1 MTNPFNTKRNI
12 LQAYAILSLAIL
24 FFLFEFVLQVSPA
37 VMTSEL
43 MSSFNLNAAGLSGLA
58 AFFYYGYTPM
68 QLPGGLLYDRF
79 GPRVV
84 VTGAAL
90 ICTIGALLFVIAPS
104 YEIAALGRLLM
115 GVGGAFSFVGAFL
128 LASRWF
134 PSKYFPVIT
143 GLIQSLGC
151 VAAVIGQV
159 PLAVVVGVAGWRH
172 TLLGVFVIGVLLVIL
187 MPIIIRDHPPGM
199 KIEKQKPNW
208 ANWLHHLKMVFHKPQ
223 TWIMALYS
231 FFSWAPMTV
240 FGALWGVAYLRGVYP
255 ISTSAA
261 AEMLAVVWLGVAVGS
276 PFFGWLSEKIGQ
288 RRLPLFIPPVLG
300 FLGTCFMLFLP
311 MSIPLMLCMLFLFGI
326 GTSGQTLIFSVV
338 RDINSPKTVGTAMGF
353 NNLAVVAGGM
363 ICQPLA
369 GYLLAREWAGQMA
382 NGVPIYD
389 VHAYKV
395 ALIMI
400 PISFLLCAIFG
411 RFFVQETHCKP
422 VHPDAHHN

>member
-1 MTNPFNTKRNI
+1 MTNPFATKRNM
-12 LQAYAILSLAIL
+12 LQAFAILSIAIL
-24 FFLFEFVLQVSPA
+24 FYLFEFVLQVSPA
-37 VMTSEL
+37 VMTSDL
-43 MSSFNLNAAGLSGLA
+43 MRSFSLNAAGLSSLA

-68 QLPGGLLYDRF
+68 QLPGGMLYDRF
-79 GPRVV
+79 GPRIV

-90 ICTIGALLFVIAPS
+90 ICTIGALLFCISDS
-104 YEIAALGRLLM
+104 YAVAALGRLMM
-115 GVGGAFSFVGAFL
+115 GIGGAFSFVGAFL

-159 PLAVVVGVAGWRH
+159 PLAGVVAVAGWRH
-172 TLLGVFVIGVLLVIL
+172 TLLGVFVIGVLLVIF
-187 MPIIIRDHPPGM
+187 MPIVIRNHPRGVDVP
-199 KIEKQKPNW
+199 KHKPTWSEW
-208 ANWLHHLKMVFHKPQ
+208 ARNLKMVFHKPQ
-223 TWIMALYS
+223 TWICALYS

-255 ISTSAA
+255 ITTSMA

-276 PFFGWLSEKIGQ
+276 PFFGWLSEKMGQ
-288 RRLPLFIPPVLG
+288 RRVPLFVPPILG

-311 MSIPLMLCMLFLFGI
+311 MSISLMLVMLFLFGL
-326 GTSGQTLIFSVV
+326 GTSGQSLIFSVV

-369 GYLLAREWAGQMA
+369 GYLLAREWAGQMVD
-382 NGVPIYD
+382 GVPIYD
-389 VHAYKV
+389 IHAYKI

-422 VHPDAHHN
+422 AHPDAHHA